1 MFADARMKSA
11 AAEAIGTFALV
22 FVGTGSIVVNDV
34 TGGALTHLGVSLAF
48 GLVVMTMIYAVGD
61 VSGAHLNPAVTVAF
75 WAARRLEGKQVAPYL
90 ASQFA
95 GALLASGLLRLM
107 FAGHA
112 SLGATTPSGPLLQS
126 FVFETVLTFLLMFVI
141 LGVST
146 GAKEKGIMAG
156 AAVGA
161 TVALAALFGG
171 PISGASM
178 NPARTLGPALV
189 SGEFSSLWIYFA
201 APVTGALLAVGGC
214 RCVRND
220 DCCSAPADVS
230 ST

>member
-1 MFADARMKSA
+1 
-11 AAEAIGTFALV
+11 
-22 FVGTGSIVVNDV
+22 
-34 TGGALTHLGVSLAF
+34 
-48 GLVVMTMIYAVGD
+48 
-61 VSGAHLNPAVTVAF
+61 
-75 WAARRLEGKQVAPYL
+75 
-90 ASQFA
+90 
-95 GALLASGLLRLM
+95 
-107 FAGHA
+107 
-112 SLGATTPSGPLLQS
+112 
-126 FVFETVLTFLLMFVI
+126 VLTFLLMFVI

>member
-1 MFADARMKSA
+1 MVD
-11 AAEAIGTFALV
+11 
-22 FVGTGSIVVNDV
+22 DV
-34 TGGALTHLGVSLAF
+34 SGGALSHLGVSLAF

-61 VSGAHLNPAVTVAF
+61 VSGAHLNPAVTVGF
-75 WAARRLEGKQVAPYL
+75 WAARRLEGVQVAPYL
-90 ASQFA
+90 VSQFA

-107 FAGHA
+107 FTDHA
-112 SLGATTPSGPLLQS
+112 SLGATTPSGSLLQS

-178 NPARTLGPALV
+178 NPARTLGPALI

-214 RCVRND
+214 RCVRDD
-220 DCCSAPADVS
+220 DCCGAPADAS